1 MSDTVKIH
9 PDLKKKVDLLFKYL
23 GSQGDNIYEYR
34 FGAIGR
40 HMEEYGDGFVS
51 DSIDIP
57 TNDWLDD
64 IMEELFKTY
73 YSEYISDYSGND
85 ADEYYFVKIKIRP
98 HTKQIL
104 VGVDWAEQTSEEYNS
119 SVAFKDDSSIPE
131 FMNGINCDELRI
143 NFNGSGD
150 DGYIDGYGEDEN
162 GNQHQLNDSVEEE
175 IYLALDNGF
184 GGWEN
189 NQGAS
194 GNMVIDMDTQEIK
207 ISIEYYDQEY
217 DDSGFELYIVE

>member
-1 MSDTVKIH
+1 MSDTVKLH

-23 GSQGDNIYEYR
+23 GGQGDNVYEYR
-34 FGAIGR
+34 FGAMGG
-40 HMEEYGDGFVS
+40 HMEDLGDEFVS
-51 DSIDIP
+51 DSIDLP
-57 TNDWLDD
+57 TTKWLDK

-73 YSEYISDYSGND
+73 YSEYIRDYAGND
-85 ADEYYFVKIKIRP
+85 YDEYYFVKFKIRP

-104 VGVDWAEQTSEEYNS
+104 VGVDWAEQTSDEYSS

-131 FMNGINCDELRI
+131 FMNGINCDKLRI

-150 DGYIDGYGEDEN
+150 DGYIDGYGVNED
-162 GNQHQLNDSVEEE
+162 GNQHQLTDSIEEE
-175 IYLALDNGF
+175 IYRGLSREF

-194 GNMVIDMDTQEIK
+194 GYMLLDINDEAIK
-207 ISIEYYDQEY
+207 IDIEYYDQNYE
-217 DDSGFELYIVE
+217 DSGFELYIVE

>member
-1 MSDTVKIH
+1 MSETVKIH

-34 FGAIGR
+34 YGATGR
-40 HMEEYGDGFVS
+40 HIEEYGDGFVS

-57 TNDWLDD
+57 TNDWLDN

-73 YSEYISDYSGND
+73 YSEYISDYAGND
-85 ADEYYFVKIKIRP
+85 YDEYYFVKFKIRP

-104 VGVDWAEQTSEEYNS
+104 VGVDWAEQTSEEYSS

-131 FMNGINCDELRI
+131 FMNGINCDKLKI
-143 NFNGSGD
+143 DFNGSGD
-150 DGYIDGYGEDEN
+150 DGYINDYGYNKGET
-162 GNQHQLNDSVEEE
+162 HPLTDSIEEE
-175 IYLALDNGF
+175 IYQALSRKF

-189 NQGAS
+189 NQGAV
-194 GNMVIDMDTQEIK
+194 GNMLLDINDEAIK
-207 ISIEYYDQEY
+207 IDIEYYDQNYE
-217 DDSGFELYIVE
+217 DSGFELYIVE